1 MSDVEF
7 EESWNS
13 WHEARL
19 RTVTAP
25 HGIAALVATHWLSAE
40 PQQLEG
46 LEGSWRLDGGAIVGD
61 DFTIDEG
68 GETLVGGL
76 LLRHFRRD
84 DDVALRVLDPEAASR
99 ASVAGIDAY
108 PADEAWALRGRFHP
122 AEAGTTV
129 EMNLVDGYVESSQ
142 LAGTIALE
150 VDGRDVELV
159 ATGDASGMLVVF
171 GDTTNGDETY
181 RFRFLRLRAD
191 AGGGEIEVDFNRA
204 FLPPCAFADFYVCP
218 FPPPQNRLD
227 VPVRAGEKAVVRRS
241 AGEGGAGAGGA
252 VAGSADLGGAAG
264 GSADGGGAAAG
275 SAVA

>member
-1 MSDVEF
+1 MSDSEF
-7 EESWNS
+7 EKAWGS

-25 HGIAALVATHWLSAE
+25 HGTASLVATHWLTAE
-40 PQQLEG
+40 PQRLHG
-46 LEGSWRLDGGAIVGD
+46 LEGSWHLDDGAVVGD
-61 DFTIDEG
+61 DFTIEEG
-68 GETLVGGL
+68 GETLVGRL

-84 DDVALRVLDPEAASR
+84 DDVAVRVLDPEATSR
-99 ASVAGIDAY
+99 ASVDGISAY
-108 PADEAWALRGRFHP
+108 SPDEAWVLKGRFTP
-122 AEAGTTV
+122 APVDATV
-129 EMNLVDGYVESSQ
+129 ELHLVDGYVESSR

-150 VDGRDVELV
+150 VDGREVELV

-181 RFRFLRLRAD
+181 RFRFLKLRAD

-204 FLPPCAFADFYVCP
+204 YLPPCAFADFYVCP

-227 VPVRAGEKAVVRRS
+227 VPVRAGEKSVVRS
-241 AGEGGAGAGGA
+241 TE
-252 VAGSADLGGAAG
+252 
-264 GSADGGGAAAG
+264 G